1 MKTSLIIDLAGNL
14 QNRARQYSQALTGMA
29 RQANGAFNNLRSAA
43 ATAGRGLDQLA
54 GRYTAG
60 IAGLGLTY
68 KATRAIMD
76 SAQLDK
82 FLARVA
88 ITGEA
93 SAQQAASL
101 RTELYEMSRQ
111 TGRPMQDLLEG
122 FYGLIQAGQ
131 SWSEALGTIRAIN
144 PAMAVTGASADTLA
158 SSMTVAAQ
166 AFKFDLADVKVATLV
181 LDQMTQA
188 GVEGNAELEDLSS
201 IFARVGNNAK
211 TAGLSFSQ
219 TLAFIERLSD
229 VEKNPER
236 LSTLADSTLRL
247 FTNNSYMKEAA
258 KATGVKFYDAKG
270 QRREAFDVLKDIR
283 NEYRRL
289 FKTDKERD
297 KAFASAFG
305 KTDLDTQ
312 RGLRILFDGS
322 KLEDLEATTSKIE
335 NASGTISNGLSGAI
349 NNSVDQVGR
358 LKEKLGEAADSFAQ
372 PINAVITDGINKL
385 LADDKISGKEML
397 VGAGAAG
404 LAGFGALKLVAK
416 GLQSAGGRFAGGMA
430 QRMAQG
436 AGGLAGLKLP
446 LPVYVV
452 NKQMSLTRDAM
463 LGKGAGVIVPD
474 GGAGKGSKGAK
485 GKSVPLPGGR
495 RARLAG
501 GLGRAG
507 GMAMAVNT
515 AIDGY
520 QIVTDDQATIGDKAG
535 AVVDVAGQAAGGW
548 AGAALGAKV
557 GATIG
562 TAIAPGLGTAIGGAL
577 GGVVGGIAGS
587 SLAQGLMNAVGS
599 WFGGDSQKQLDP
611 MVFNEAAQT
620 MQAAAQLMAK
630 GMAVDVTVQGNAQAT
645 LTRGNGNVYSG
656 ASYARN
662 LAAEYMEN

>member
-29 RQANGAFNNLRSAA
+29 RQASGAFSSLRSAA

-93 SAQQAASL
+93 SAQQASSL

-131 SWSEALGTIRAIN
+131 SWGEALGTIRAIN

-166 AFKFDLADVKVATLV
+166 AFKFDLSDVRVATEI
-181 LDQMTQA
+181 LDQMTKA
-188 GVEGNAELEDLSS
+188 GYAGNAELEDLSG

-219 TLAFIERLSD
+219 TLAFIERLSL

-236 LSTLADSTLRL
+236 LATLADSTLRL
-247 FTNNSYMKEAA
+247 FTNNRYMEKAA
-258 KATGVKFYDAKG
+258 KTSGVKFYNADG
-270 QRREAFDVLKDIR
+270 TRREAFAVLKEIR
-283 NEYRRL
+283 DKYKK
-289 FKTDKERD
+289 FSTDAQRD
-297 KAFASAFG
+297 KAFAAAFG
-305 KTDLDTQ
+305 ETDLDTQ
-312 RGLRILFDGS
+312 RGLRILLDGNTI
-322 KLEDLEATTSKIE
+322 EEAEKMAADIKD
-335 NASGTISNGLSGAI
+335 ASGTIAKDLPNAI
-349 NNSVDQVGR
+349 KNSVDQVGR

-463 LGKGAGVIVPD
+463 LGKGAGVVVPD

-656 ASYARN
+656 VSYARN

>member
-29 RQANGAFNNLRSAA
+29 RQASGAFSSLRSAA

-93 SAQQAASL
+93 SAQQASSL

-131 SWSEALGTIRAIN
+131 SWGEALGTIRAIN

-166 AFKFDLADVKVATLV
+166 AFKFDLSDVRVATEI
-181 LDQMTQA
+181 LDQMTKA
-188 GVEGNAELEDLSS
+188 GYAGNAELEDLSG

-219 TLAFIERLSD
+219 TLAFIERLSL

-236 LSTLADSTLRL
+236 LATLADSTLRL
-247 FTNNSYMKEAA
+247 FTNNRYMEKAA
-258 KATGVKFYDAKG
+258 KTSGVKFYNADG
-270 QRREAFDVLKDIR
+270 TRREAFAVLKEIR
-283 NEYRRL
+283 DKYKK
-289 FKTDKERD
+289 FSTDAQRD
-297 KAFASAFG
+297 KAFAAAFG
-305 KTDLDTQ
+305 ETDLDTQ
-312 RGLRILFDGS
+312 RGLRILLDGNTI
-322 KLEDLEATTSKIE
+322 EEAEKMAADIKD
-335 NASGTISNGLSGAI
+335 ASGTIAKDLPNAI
-349 NNSVDQVGR
+349 KNSVDQVGR

-463 LGKGAGVIVPD
+463 LGKDAGVVVPD
-474 GGAGKGSKGAK
+474 GGAGKGGKGAK

>member
-29 RQANGAFNNLRSAA
+29 RQASGAFGSLRSAA
-43 ATAGRGLDQLA
+43 ATAGRGLDQIA

-60 IAGLGLTY
+60 VAGLGLTY

-82 FLARVA
+82 KLALVA
-88 ITGEA
+88 QTGGA
-93 SAQQAASL
+93 SVQQAQAL
-101 RTELYEMSRQ
+101 RQALFDMARQ
-111 TGRPMQDLLEG
+111 TGQPIDGLLLG
-122 FYGLIQAGQ
+122 FESLVASGMEWESAMSAIK
-131 SWSEALGTIRAIN
+131 AIN
-144 PAMAVTGASADTLA
+144 PALAASEASADQLSA
-158 SSMTVAAQ
+158 AMSVAGNL
-166 AFKFDLADVKVATLV
+166 FNFDLSDLKTSKLL
-181 LDQMTQA
+181 LDQMLVA
-188 GVEGNAELEDLSS
+188 GRAGNVELKDLASVFS
-201 IFARVGNNAK
+201 RVGGSAK
-211 TAGLSFSQ
+211 AAGLSFSQ
-219 TLAFIERLSD
+219 TLAFAEQLSYLEQDPARLA
-229 VEKNPER
+229 
-236 LSTLADSTLRL
+236 TLMDSGMRI
-247 FTNNSYMKEAA
+247 FTNQNYLKKAA
-258 KATGVKFYDAKG
+258 KATGVDFYDAKG
-270 QRREAFDVLKDIR
+270 QRREAFAVISDIAK
-283 NEYRRL
+283 EYEK
-289 FKTDKERD
+289 FATDTQRD
-297 KAFASAFG
+297 KAFATAFG
-305 KTDLDTQ
+305 GTDLDTQ
-312 RGLRILFDGS
+312 RFLRELLDSG
-322 KLEDLEATTSKIE
+322 KLKSLARINDEIANAGGAVEASL
-335 NASGTISNGLSGAI
+335 GGAI
-349 NNSVDQVGR
+349 NNSVDQVAR
-358 LKEKLGEAADSFAQ
+358 LKAALEQAADSFAQ
-372 PINAVITDGINKL
+372 PINAAITGGINKL

-463 LGKGAGVIVPD
+463 LGKDAGVVVPD
-474 GGAGKGSKGAK
+474 GGAGKGGKGAK
-485 GKSVPLPGGR
+485 GKSAVLPGGR
-495 RARLAG
+495 RARLAS

-520 QIVTDDQATIGDKAG
+520 QIVTDDQATIGEKAG
-535 AVVDVAGQAAGGW
+535 AIVDVAGQTAGGW

-587 SLAQGLMNAVGS
+587 SLAQGLIDAVGS
-599 WFGGDSQKQLDP
+599 WFGDSQKLDP
-611 MVFNEAAQT
+611 TVFNEAAQT

-630 GMAVDVTVQGNAQAT
+630 GMAVDVNVQGNAQAT

-662 LAAEYMEN
+662 LATEYMEY

>member
-29 RQANGAFNNLRSAA
+29 RQASGAFSSLRSAA

-93 SAQQAASL
+93 SAQQASSL

-131 SWSEALGTIRAIN
+131 SWGEALGTIRAIN

-166 AFKFDLADVKVATLV
+166 AFKFDLSDVRVATEI
-181 LDQMTQA
+181 LDQMTKA
-188 GVEGNAELEDLSS
+188 GYAGNAELEDLSG

-219 TLAFIERLSD
+219 TLAFIERLSL

-236 LSTLADSTLRL
+236 LATLADSTLRL
-247 FTNNSYMKEAA
+247 FTNNRYMEKAA
-258 KATGVKFYDAKG
+258 KTSGVKFYNADG
-270 QRREAFDVLKDIR
+270 TRREAFAVLKEIR
-283 NEYRRL
+283 DKYKK
-289 FKTDKERD
+289 FSTDAQRD
-297 KAFASAFG
+297 KAFAAAFG
-305 KTDLDTQ
+305 ETDLDTQ
-312 RGLRILFDGS
+312 RGLRILLDGNTI
-322 KLEDLEATTSKIE
+322 EEAEKMAADIKD
-335 NASGTISNGLSGAI
+335 ASGTIAKDLPNAI
-349 NNSVDQVGR
+349 KNSVDQVGR

-463 LGKGAGVIVPD
+463 LGKDTGVIVPD

>member
-14 QNRARQYSQALTGMA
+14 QSRARQYSQALTGMA
-29 RQANGAFNNLRSAA
+29 RQASGAFSSLRSAA

-60 IAGLGLTY
+60 IAGLGLAY
-68 KATRAIMD
+68 KATRAVMD

-93 SAQQAASL
+93 SAQQASSL

-181 LDQMTQA
+181 LDQMTKA
-188 GVEGNAELEDLSS
+188 GYAGNAELEDLSS

-219 TLAFIERLSD
+219 TLAFIERLSL

-236 LSTLADSTLRL
+236 LATLADSTLRL

-270 QRREAFDVLKDIR
+270 QKREAFDVLKDIR
-283 NEYRRL
+283 NAYRK
-289 FKTDKERD
+289 FSTDAQRD
-297 KAFASAFG
+297 KAFATAFG

-312 RGLRILFDGS
+312 RGLRIFFDGNTI
-322 KLEDLEATTSKIE
+322 EEAESMATDIKD
-335 NASGTISNGLSGAI
+335 ASGTIAKDLPNAI
-349 NNSVDQVGR
+349 KNSVDQVGR

-372 PINAVITDGINKL
+372 PINAAITDGINKL

-452 NKQMSLTRDAM
+452 NKQMSLTHDAM
-463 LGKGAGVIVPD
+463 LGKDAGLVVPD

-485 GKSVPLPGGR
+485 GTSAPLPGGR
-495 RARLAG
+495 RARLAR

-587 SLAQGLMNAVGS
+587 NLAQGLIDAVGS
-599 WFGGDSQKQLDP
+599 WFGGDTPKQLDP
-611 MVFNEAAQT
+611 TVFNEAAQT

-630 GMAVDVTVQGNAQAT
+630 GVAVDVNVQGNAQAT
-645 LTRGNGNVYSG
+645 LSRGTATIYSG
-656 ASYARN
+656 SSYAN
-662 LAAEYMEN
+662 AIADATAGY

>member
-14 QNRARQYSQALTGMA
+14 QTRARQYSQSLTGLA
-29 RQANGAFNNLRSAA
+29 RQANGAFNNMRSAA

-93 SAQQAASL
+93 SAQQASSL
-101 RTELYEMSRQ
+101 RTELYDMSRQ

-181 LDQMTQA
+181 LDQMTKA
-188 GVEGNAELEDLSS
+188 GYAGNAELEDLSS

-219 TLAFIERLSD
+219 TLAFIERLSL

-236 LSTLADSTLRL
+236 LATLADSTLRL
-247 FTNNSYMKEAA
+247 FTNNSYLKEAA
-258 KATGVKFYDAKG
+258 KVTNVPFYNAKG
-270 QRREAFDVLKDIR
+270 QKREAFDVLKDMR
-283 NEYRRL
+283 NKFRQFR
-289 FKTDKERD
+289 TDAQRD
-297 KAFASAFG
+297 KAFAAAFG

-312 RGLRILFDGS
+312 RGLRIFFDGNTI
-322 KLEDLEATTSKIE
+322 EEAESMAADIKD
-335 NASGTISNGLSGAI
+335 ASGTIAKDLPTAI
-349 NNSVDQVGR
+349 KNSVDQVGR

-372 PINAVITDGINKL
+372 PINAAITDGISKL

-436 AGGLAGLKLP
+436 VGGLAGIRLP

-463 LGKGAGVIVPD
+463 MGKDAGVVIPD
-474 GGAGKGSKGAK
+474 GGAGKGGKGTK
-485 GKSVPLPGGR
+485 GKSAALPGGR

-520 QIVTDDQATIGDKAG
+520 QIVTDDQATIGEKAG

-548 AGAALGAKV
+548 VGAAMGAKV

-587 SLAQGLMNAVGS
+587 SLAQGLIDAVGS
-599 WFGGDSQKQLDP
+599 WFGDSQKLDP
-611 MVFNEAAQT
+611 TVFNEAAQT

-630 GMAVDVTVQGNAQAT
+630 GMAVDVNVQGNAQAT

-662 LAAEYMEN
+662 LATEYMEY

>member
-29 RQANGAFNNLRSAA
+29 RQASGAFSSLRSAA

-166 AFKFDLADVKVATLV
+166 AFKFDLSDVRVATEI
-181 LDQMTQA
+181 LDQMTKA
-188 GVEGNAELEDLSS
+188 GYAGNAELEDLSG

-219 TLAFIERLSD
+219 TLAFIERLSL

-236 LSTLADSTLRL
+236 LATLADSTLRL
-247 FTNNSYMKEAA
+247 FTNNRYMEKAA
-258 KATGVKFYDAKG
+258 KTSGVKFYNADG
-270 QRREAFDVLKDIR
+270 TRREAFAVLKEIR
-283 NEYRRL
+283 DKYKK
-289 FKTDKERD
+289 FSTDAQRD
-297 KAFASAFG
+297 KAFAAAFG
-305 KTDLDTQ
+305 ETDLDTQ
-312 RGLRILFDGS
+312 RGLRILLDGNTI
-322 KLEDLEATTSKIE
+322 EEAEKMAADIKD
-335 NASGTISNGLSGAI
+335 ASGTIAKDLPNAI
-349 NNSVDQVGR
+349 KNSVDQVGR